1 MQDRYDFINY
11 NTFMK
16 RFFPGD
22 VLPKHMTYDFST
34 VPDTAFT
41 GAESGLHSY
50 LSQAIQ
56 LAFSG
61 QVGQLC
67 VRDTGDWSQEKNLD
81 SEDKNNALDAEQ
93 EAVDGMYPDLSIYR
107 TETGEKRS
115 QDHNARSPENL
126 WSDIISFIEVNVD
139 SEEYIPFD
147 EESGQLLGYV
157 SRILQH
163 QHRLSVFSVSIWQ
176 RAAYLMHWDRAG
188 VVVTKPFDYTKEPR
202 KLLTFFYRLGRMTDA
217 QLGFDP
223 TVQLAKSTDADV
235 QAMRAYKSAIDY
247 RTRCRDKA
255 FPAEAPVYR
264 VSVPDA
270 DGESRSFLIGEP
282 RHTSRSA
289 FGRGT
294 KGFVAYDSAGDEIRF
309 LKTYF
314 RPATATRTESDIY
327 RHLKAKDVTG
337 VTTMLCGGDVHS
349 PADGTSPPVL
359 QQTRTQTYLEQH
371 QTCLI
376 HHRIVTEE
384 VGRPLEEYTSSYEL
398 CFVMYDALLGH
409 QSAWENGDVL
419 HRDVSVNNIL
429 IHDRIDPETKEHY
442 VVGVLNDWDMSKTR
456 KELEDVPTRGNRSG
470 TWSFMSGLLMTYPR
484 KPFELSDDLESFVH
498 VFLWLAL
505 RFHTHDL
512 FGRPGELLAIVKHYF
527 EISYPEEDGIVCGSS
542 EKFKKMRA
550 GIAPIDLKQPSKLG
564 DIIKQLMEV
573 CKNHYQS
580 LDLEK
585 LAQYGRKDILPAEP
599 HSNRQPVQYS
609 SRRLTLPAPTIVPD
623 AIPVP
628 GSSVPTVVR
637 PDLKQHISLISIL
650 LSALRQDDWV
660 DNDKVPDQ
668 LAGLRST
675 TTERI
680 GKAQGSTFLSTFQS
694 NSSASRKR
702 KNTGAN
708 GGVAAKR
715 KTGETSYKVVQ
726 PKRSGAG
733 SGKSSKD
740 GRSEGQSMGGDDE
753 GVSASLDDGEDM
765 EEGEPED
772 SDDGNDGDDPRD
784 EDYRE

>member
-1 MQDRYDFINY
+1 MQDRYNFINY

-16 RFFPGD
+16 
-22 VLPKHMTYDFST
+22 VLPGRCFST
-34 VPDTAFT
+34 VPDNVFT
-41 GAESGLHSY
+41 GAESGLYSY
-50 LSQAIQ
+50 L
-56 LAFSG
+56 
-61 QVGQLC
+61 VGQLC
-67 VRDTGDWSQEKNLD
+67 VRDTGNWIRQKNADL
-81 SEDKNNALDAEQ
+81 EDKNNALDAEQ
-93 EAVDGMYPDLSIYR
+93 EAVDGIYPDLSIHR
-107 TETGEKRS
+107 TETAEKCS

-126 WSDIISFIEVNVD
+126 WFDIISFIEVNVD

-176 RAAYLMHWDRAG
+176 RTAYLMHWDRAG
-188 VVVTKPFDYTKEPR
+188 VVVTKPFDYTVQPR

-223 TVQLAKSTDADV
+223 TVQLANSTDADV
-235 QAMRAYKSAIDY
+235 QAMRAFTSAIDY
-247 RTRCRDKA
+247 RTRCRDEA
-255 FPAEAPVYR
+255 FPAKAPVYR

-270 DGESRSFLIGEP
+270 DGESRSFLIGQP

-294 KGFVAYDSAGDEIRF
+294 KGFVAYDPAGDEIRF

-337 VTTMLCGGDVHS
+337 VTTMVCGGDVHS
-349 PADGTSPPVL
+349 PANGTSPPVL
-359 QQTRTQTYLEQH
+359 QQTRTQIYLEQH

-429 IHDRIDPETKEHY
+429 IHDTIDPETEQPCF
-442 VVGVLNDWDMSKTR
+442 VGLLNDWDMGKTR

-470 TWSFMSGLLMTYPR
+470 TWNFMSALLMTYPR

-505 RFHTHDL
+505 RFHFHDL
-512 FGRPGELLAIVKHYF
+512 SGYSAKLLLTTVYYYF
-527 EISYPEEDGIVCGSS
+527 EISYTADDGMVYGSS
-542 EKFKKMRA
+542 DKFKKMRA

-564 DIIKQLMEV
+564 DIINQLMEV

-585 LAQYGRKDILPAEP
+585 LAQYGHKRPPPAEP

-609 SRRLTLPAPTIVPD
+609 SRRLILPAPTIVPD

-628 GSSVPTVVR
+628 GSSVPTVAR
-637 PDLKQHISLISIL
+637 PDLKQHLSLISIL

-660 DNDKVPDQ
+660 DYDKLPDQ

-675 TTERI
+675 AREMI
-680 GKAQGSTFLSTFQS
+680 GKAQGSTFLLSFET
-694 NSSASRKR
+694 NSSF
-702 KNTGAN
+702 
-708 GGVAAKR
+708 
-715 KTGETSYKVVQ
+715 
-726 PKRSGAG
+726 
-733 SGKSSKD
+733 D
-740 GRSEGQSMGGDDE
+740 
-753 GVSASLDDGEDM
+753 
-765 EEGEPED
+765 
-772 SDDGNDGDDPRD
+772 
-784 EDYRE
+784 